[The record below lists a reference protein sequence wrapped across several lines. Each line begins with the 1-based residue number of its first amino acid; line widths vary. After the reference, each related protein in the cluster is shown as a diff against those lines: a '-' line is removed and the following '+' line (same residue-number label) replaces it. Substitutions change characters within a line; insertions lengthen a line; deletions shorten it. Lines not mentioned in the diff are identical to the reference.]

1 MKNEIWEQ
9 EAQNIRG
16 NFDVKGLT
24 FIKKE
29 NKIILIWND
38 VTKIEINRNNN
49 TVFLTDSSAE
59 HSVLYEYKYIHM
71 SQKTIIIYIK

>member
-1 MKNEIWEQ
+1 MENKNWEQ
-9 EAQNIRG
+9 EVQNLKD
-16 NFDVKGLT
+16 NFEVKSLT